1 MHNEDTLIGGP
12 LNRTDKQR
20 AEIAGL
26 TKDQQKA
33 YQELIE
39 FINKPFN
46 PNDFKRAL
54 VGAGGVGKTFLLKTI
69 LKNCNISFSQIGVS
83 APSHKACRVIR
94 DSLGGLPVNI
104 NTIQS
109 DFGMRPDYNI
119 DTFNE
124 RDIQFSKLG
133 RIKVEDYNL
142 YVVDESSMINKALF
156 NFMSRILINNCC
168 KLLLLGDVDQVPPVN
183 ELEPSAFKNVTT
195 YRLTQI
201 VRQEEDNPI
210 REICSMLRNDVEN
223 NTFTFLNY
231 ISTHKSKFDSTM
243 TKGFMVCNSAEF
255 QHQVE
260 LQFSDEAITKNTDYV
275 KVVAYTNMAVS
286 AWNKFIREAIIK
298 DSEKSVITKNDL
310 ITSGH
315 CLRRSLSKS
324 PLSHFLSNA
333 LDQSSYLG
341 NDSYSILPNG
351 KVAASFSANALALVS
366 LKQLSNPSN
375 AIIFPPG
382 KYSIDIKV
390 ASIKINLY

>member
-1 MHNEDTLIGGP
+1 MHNEDTLVGGP
-12 LNRTDKQR
+12 LNRTDKNR

-33 YQELIE
+33 YQGLIE

-46 PNDFKRAL
+46 RNDFKRAL
-54 VGAGGVGKTFLLKTI
+54 IGAGGVGKTFLLKTI

-94 DSLGGLPVNI
+94 DSLAGLPVNV

-109 DFGMRPDYNI
+109 DYGMRPDYNI
-119 DTFNE
+119 DKFNE
-124 RDIQFSKLG
+124 RDIQFSRQG

-142 YVVDESSMINKALF
+142 YVVDEASMINKALF
-156 NFMSRILINNCC
+156 NYMCKVLVNNCC

-201 VRQEEDNPI
+201 VRQDEDNPI
-210 REICSMLRNDVEN
+210 RKICSMLRNDVEH

-231 ISTHKSKFDSTM
+231 ISTHKSEFDSTM

-275 KVVAYTNMAVS
+275 KVIAYTNIAVS

-298 DSEKSVITKNDL
+298 DSEKSVITKM
-310 ITSGH
+310 I
-315 CLRRSLSKS
+315 
-324 PLSHFLSNA
+324 
-333 LDQSSYLG
+333 
-341 NDSYSILPNG
+341 
-351 KVAASFSANALALVS
+351 
-366 LKQLSNPSN
+366 
-375 AIIFPPG
+375 
-382 KYSIDIKV
+382 
-390 ASIKINLY
+390 